1 MTDICIMFQ
10 SGLDEKEFSDM
21 KEKVMEQDAIIDQL
35 QREMVE
41 LREVAANYK
50 DQEMKVRIFFY

>member
-1 MTDICIMFQ
+1 MLQ
-10 SGLDEKEFSDM
+10 SGLDEREFSEM
-21 KEKVMEQDAIIDQL
+21 KDKVMEQDAIIDQL

-50 DQEMKVRIFFY
+50 EQEIKVRNSFLFKYS